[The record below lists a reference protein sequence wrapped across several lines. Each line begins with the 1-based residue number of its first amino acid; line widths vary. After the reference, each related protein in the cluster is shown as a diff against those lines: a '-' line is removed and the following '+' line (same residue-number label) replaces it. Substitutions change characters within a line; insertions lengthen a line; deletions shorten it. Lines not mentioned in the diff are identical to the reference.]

1 MMRTGK
7 SHAGRV
13 NLTKYVK
20 VRCGASETWQFCP
33 VVHTAMAEFGQTER
47 HKVGAYYIEWYI
59 GGRRSRDSVG
69 KNANEAFAAAERR
82 AQMLV
87 SSAIELQICLGML
100 PLADACGSIGA
111 KPPYRHRTNM

>member
-33 VVHTAMAEFGQTER
+33 VVHTAMAEFGQTTSWSM
-47 HKVGAYYIEWYI
+47 VGLNSTKKGPTTSNGISAAGEVEIRSARMQTKHSPRLSA
-59 GGRRSRDSVG
+59 GRR
-69 KNANEAFAAAERR
+69 
-82 AQMLV
+82 
-87 SSAIELQICLGML
+87 CL
-100 PLADACGSIGA
+100 
-111 KPPYRHRTNM
+111 